1 MSANVI
7 GADKVI
13 YNDLKDLID
22 AVQSLNPAIKS
33 FETSCFDGKYVGSE
47 VTQEYLDTL
56 DNERGLDRVGVTGD
70 AGCISPTADHLKID
84 IPLLESKKRRFFSLQ
99 DLKAYS

>member
-1 MSANVI
+1 M
-7 GADKVI
+7 
-13 YNDLKDLID
+13 ID

-47 VTQEYLDTL
+47 VTQEYLEIL
-56 DNERGLDRVGVTGD
+56 DNERGGLDRLGVTGGT
-70 AGCISPTADHLKID
+70 GCISPTADHLKID
-84 IPLLESKKRRFFSLQ
+84 IPLLESKKRRFYSLQ